1 MGVFTNDPAV
11 KEIGV
16 DCMYIIVIAYLADCI
31 QGSLAGAVRAL
42 DAQKQASY
50 IALASYYLVAVP
62 LAFLF
67 VFGFGMNVAGL
78 WIAIAIGT
86 SL

>member
-1 MGVFTNDPAV
+1 
-11 KEIGV
+11 
-16 DCMYIIVIAYLADCI
+16 MYIIVLAYLADCI

-42 DAQKQASY
+42 DVQKQAGY
-50 IALASYYLVAVP
+50 IALAAYYLVAVP

-67 VFGFGMNVAGL
+67 VFGLDMNVAGL

-86 SL
+86 GI